1 MLVEKGEFVITFK
14 RQDLIIK
21 KGRGHILCVCVKNP
35 ILSSDLDM
43 KIHIYLAAVKFR
55 KFDGKWIKGSA

>member
-1 MLVEKGEFVITFK
+1 MS
-14 RQDLIIK
+14 
-21 KGRGHILCVCVKNP
+21 VCVKNS

-55 KFDGKWIKGSA
+55 KFNGKWIKGSAKEGVKAK